1 MLFDGVPL
9 GLHRGDAAL
18 GPVGRTG
25 GDDIL
30 GDHHDRAQV
39 AAFQRRGEPGDPGT
53 EDHHVD
59 LAHPARWLGGEPL
72 GRTGNCGSRGIGGA
86 ALFELGRVVGHHGAM
101 LPYFRPWFDAWVE
114 YAYGAEG
121 FWRHNSPDEHF
132 RTAASGTGLIAELVS
147 GLVVAR
153 PEITRVVDIGA
164 GDGRLLG
171 QLADRCADGRLRD
184 LGCAELTFGP
194 DPRSCRTES
203 TGPRTCGTSGMRV
216 GPVERPTRSGSGRT
230 DHDHLRGVAGRP
242 AVPGRGLA
250 GRRVAPGRDRRIRHR
265 TGGATAR
272 GAQLEWADRWWPRGG
287 RAEIGLNRDRA
298 WSSLIEVVIR
308 CGGCALMIDYGH
320 LAVARPVH
328 GSLAAYREGR
338 AVDPVPGPNL
348 NLTAHVAVDAVRAAG
363 EQHGATTV
371 HCCLQSEV
379 IPLLRPHEDRHDRD
393 DHEHDQPEHDQLS
406 DLARRSQWAA
416 LTSDHVWGSHW
427 WLLQEPAQT

>member
-1 MLFDGVPL
+1 
-9 GLHRGDAAL
+9 
-18 GPVGRTG
+18 
-25 GDDIL
+25 
-30 GDHHDRAQV
+30 
-39 AAFQRRGEPGDPGT
+39 
-53 EDHHVD
+53 
-59 LAHPARWLGGEPL
+59 
-72 GRTGNCGSRGIGGA
+72 
-86 ALFELGRVVGHHGAM
+86 M

-114 YAYGAEG
+114 YAYGSEG
-121 FWRHNSPDEHF
+121 FWRYNRPDEHF
-132 RTAASGTGLIAELVS
+132 RTAASGTGLFAELIS
-147 GLVVAR
+147 GLVAAR

-184 LGCAELTFGP
+184 LSLCGVDLRPRLAELPDRVEWVQDLWDVRYASWTSGAADAVLGPDGPIMIICAEWLDDLPCPVVAWQADGWRQVVI
-194 DPRSCRTES
+194 DES
-203 TGPRTCGTSGMRV
+203 GAEQVGPRL
-216 GPVERPTRSGSGRT
+216 E
-230 DHDHLRGVAGRP
+230 
-242 AVPGRGLA
+242 
-250 GRRVAPGRDRRIRHR
+250 
-265 TGGATAR
+265 

-287 RAEIGLNRDRA
+287 LAEIGLNRDRA
-298 WSSLIEVVIR
+298 WSSLIEVVTR

-379 IPLLRPHEDRHDRD
+379 IPLLRPHEDPISDHGHDR
-393 DHEHDQPEHDQLS
+393 HGHDQLR
-406 DLARRSQWAA
+406 DLARRSEWAA

-427 WLLQEPAQT
+427 WLLQERAQT